1 MKADIPYQP
10 VLRNRKVERER
21 AAKLPGYT
29 EARQKAADE
38 FQLFRQVNQ
47 FLNQ

>member
-10 VLRNRKVERER
+10 VLRDRKTERER

-38 FQLFRQVNQ
+38 FQLFRQVNH
-47 FLNQ
+47 LLDK